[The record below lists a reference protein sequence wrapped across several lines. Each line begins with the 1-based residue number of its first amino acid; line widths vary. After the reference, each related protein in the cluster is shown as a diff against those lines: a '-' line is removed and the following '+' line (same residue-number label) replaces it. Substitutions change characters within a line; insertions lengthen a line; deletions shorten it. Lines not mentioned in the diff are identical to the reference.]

1 MLKRSTIFLGLMLTG
16 SLAAATLS
24 GGKGDSAPA
33 AELSADQLTISP
45 PSANEFQRTVHKLD
59 LDKLVRTEVI
69 EPEQNPFA
77 GKSWYAPPPKPA
89 LLTYSVSANTQT
101 VVSPEVAHPVAP
113 PVPFLYVGWM
123 QEDEGHAIAYLTQ
136 GSRAYSV
143 AEGEVVGG
151 NYRLE
156 SITPGQLVLTYLPME
171 SKQMLNIGGAAAS
184 VSNVAIPN
192 NAFSPDIGN
201 YNLPTVGQL
210 PDGGRIQ

>member
-24 GGKGDSAPA
+24 KDKGDSVTV
-33 AELSADQLTISP
+33 AEPRADRLNNP
-45 PSANEFQRTVHKLD
+45 PSANEPRRVAHSLD

-77 GKSWYAPPPKPA
+77 GKSWDVPPPAPA
-89 LLTYSVSANTQT
+89 LLTQPMSANTQT
-101 VVSPEVAHPVAP
+101 IVPPEALQPAAP

-143 AEGEVVGG
+143 AESEVVGG

-156 SITPGQLVLTYLPME
+156 KITPGQLVLTYLPME
-171 SKQMLNIGGAAAS
+171 SKQMLNIGGAAVS
-184 VSNVAIPN
+184 VGSVTLPN
-192 NAFSPDIGN
+192 NAFSPSMGN
-201 YNLPTVGQL
+201 YNLPPVGQL